1 MAITFR
7 ANKGQALTYSEVDK
21 NFGSFYYS
29 SSLHNASTVLRL
41 HYTGSLNV
49 PINQSATDVPLVS
62 GITQGVNKRIAFYSG
77 SSALSNSEGFLYD
90 NRKVGINVD
99 ETNDTLSYALEVS
112 GSIRASAAV
121 LSNSD
126 ERLKENIYPID
137 NALSRVGQ
145 IEGVYFDWKK
155 GGDKQVGVIAQ
166 QVEKVLPEV
175 VSQDKDSYL
184 SVDYSKIV
192 PLLIEAINEQS
203 SIIVDLE
210 ERLNKLEK

>member
-7 ANKGQALTYSEVDK
+7 ANKGEALTYSEMDK
-21 NFGSFYYS
+21 NLGSYFYS
-29 SSLHNASTVLRL
+29 SSLDGNNLYL

-49 PINQSATDVPLVS
+49 PINQGSHRIPLTAGTVQGATYNVQYNELGNLAGAPDF
-62 GITQGVNKRIAFYSG
+62 IYSG
-77 SSALSNSEGFLYD
+77 S
-90 NRKVGINVD
+90 KVGINNTV
-99 ETNDTLSYALEVS
+99 NDLTYSLEVS

-155 GGDKQVGVIAQ
+155 GGDRQVGVIAQ

-192 PLLIEAINEQS
+192 PLLIEAINEQN
-203 SIIVDLE
+203 SIIMDLE
-210 ERLNKLEK
+210 ERISKLEK

>member
-7 ANKGQALTYSEVDK
+7 ANKGEALTYSEMDK
-21 NFGSFYYS
+21 NLGSYFYS
-29 SSLHNASTVLRL
+29 SSLDGNNLYL

-49 PINQSATDVPLVS
+49 PINQGSHRIPLTAGTV
-62 GITQGVNKRIAFYSG
+62 QGTTYNVQYNELGNLAGAPDFIYSG
-77 SSALSNSEGFLYD
+77 S
-90 NRKVGINVD
+90 KVGINNTV
-99 ETNDTLSYALEVS
+99 NDLTYNLEVS

-155 GGDKQVGVIAQ
+155 GGDRQVGVIAQ

-192 PLLIEAINEQS
+192 PLLIEAINEQN
-203 SIIVDLE
+203 SIIMDLE
-210 ERLNKLEK
+210 ERISKLEK